1 MKMWGGSLG
10 SRTASLE
17 AFNGLCIAWH
27 ILYWDKNGTQ
37 RLSDWKLMLWMAH
50 CHGYIRIHRDYYFF
64 LVV

>member
-1 MKMWGGSLG
+1 MKMWGGILG

-37 RLSDWKLMLWMAH
+37 RLSDGKLML
-50 CHGYIRIHRDYYFF
+50 
-64 LVV
+64 